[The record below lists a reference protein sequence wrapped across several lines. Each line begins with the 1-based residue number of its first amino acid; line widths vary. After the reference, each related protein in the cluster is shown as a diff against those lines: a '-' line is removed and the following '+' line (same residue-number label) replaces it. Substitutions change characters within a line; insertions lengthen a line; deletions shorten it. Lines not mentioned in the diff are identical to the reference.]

1 MTLPLYCLGFTD
13 CYVLLLPLPISR
25 SSACVIEIWECW
37 QLALI
42 RSICSWAGAGTF
54 YIHLF
59 SDFLISPETNKNWYV
74 HVFSDI
80 HVQKPK
86 KTIQQLVGWLVVWIV
101 CSVCC
106 VFPIF
111 TYFRWDQVFR
121 MTLTRFGLKVPI
133 RIWFGRVIPVTKI
146 HEDHKFGPAQFAL
159 ALQAGL
165 ATLGDRVPAEEHR
178 YAEGN
183 QFAFGCLDLQCS
195 RRLRAKN
202 ALIGP
207 WKARFQLEDT
217 LHFELLGKIAD

>member
-1 MTLPLYCLGFTD
+1 M
-13 CYVLLLPLPISR
+13 LLRPLPISR
-25 SSACVIEIWECW
+25 SSACAIEIWECW

-54 YIHLF
+54 YTFFQTFWYPLSQQKLVCSCIF
-59 SDFLISPETNKNWYV
+59 WNSRTET
-74 HVFSDI
+74 
-80 HVQKPK
+80 K

-111 TYFRWDQVFR
+111 TYFTWDQVFR

-133 RIWFGRVIPVTKI
+133 RIWLGRVIPVTKI

-178 YAEGN
+178 HAEGN
-183 QFAFGCLDLQCS
+183 QFAFGCLGLQCS
-195 RRLRAKN
+195 RRLRAKKCTN
-202 ALIGP
+202 WI
-207 WKARFQLEDT
+207 
-217 LHFELLGKIAD
+217 